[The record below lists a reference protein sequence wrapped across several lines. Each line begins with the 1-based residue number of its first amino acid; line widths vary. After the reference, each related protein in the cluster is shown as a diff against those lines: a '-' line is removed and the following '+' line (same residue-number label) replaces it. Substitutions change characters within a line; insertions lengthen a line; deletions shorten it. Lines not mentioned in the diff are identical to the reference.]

1 MARNSDKKIDFL
13 LDVKEVNKKLEKGQI
28 TEEEY
33 DKEMLTLF
41 KKYNG

>member
-33 DKEMLTLF
+33 DKEMLTLL

>member
-1 MARNSDKKIDFL
+1 MARNRDKKIDFL

-33 DKEMLTLF
+33 DKEMLTLL

>member
-28 TEEEY
+28 TKEEY